1 MNGVVSMIDL
11 SRHEEFAVLT
21 LNRPA
26 VLNALSFELLDLLEA
41 RLDDIEASDA
51 RCLIITGAGDKAFCA
66 GADISELAGRTVEQE
81 LDGTME
87 GQRIIGRLETL
98 RQATIALVNGYAL
111 GGGCELS
118 LACTFRL
125 ATPRARFALPEVK
138 LGLVPGYGG
147 TQRLTRLIGLSR
159 ALEVMMSGR
168 FVEAD
173 EALRLGLVDRVLS
186 DGNPLAQ
193 AIEFGRSFTC
203 WSLPALRFIRD
214 AARQGAGIPLH
225 QALEIEAQVSALSYR
240 TDDGREGLS
249 AFLAK
254 RSPRFQD
261 R

>member
-1 MNGVVSMIDL
+1 MIGISMIDL
-11 SRHEEFAVLT
+11 SAHDEFAVLT

-26 VLNALSFELLDLLEA
+26 VLNALSFEMLDLLDA
-41 RLDDIEASDA
+41 RLDEVDASDA
-51 RCLIITGAGDKAFCA
+51 RCLIITGAGEKAFCA

-81 LDGTME
+81 LDGTIK
-87 GQRIIGRLETL
+87 GQRVISRLETL
-98 RQATIALVNGYAL
+98 RQPSIALVNGYAF

-125 ATPRARFALPEVK
+125 AFAGARFGLPEVK

-147 TQRLTRLIGLSR
+147 TQRLTRLIGLPR

-186 DGNPLAQ
+186 AEDPLAQ
-193 AIEFGRSFTC
+193 AIEFGRNFTR

-214 AARQGAGIPLH
+214 AARLGAGMPLP
-225 QALEIEAQVSALSYR
+225 QALEIEAQISALSYR
-240 TDDGREGLS
+240 TDDGREGLD

-254 RSPRFQD
+254 RPPRFQD